1 MCFLPPHLPVLCCL
15 SSLQLESICVLYK
28 KKNARQVHTDEQGM
42 KAGRQEDLVKHRQNV
57 RVLVS
62 IICLIKSLHIYW
74 EKNLESIKN
83 TQ

>member
-1 MCFLPPHLPVLCCL
+1 M
-15 SSLQLESICVLYK
+15 
-28 KKNARQVHTDEQGM
+28 HTDEQGM

-74 EKNLESIKN
+74 EKKLREYKEYTVNISQVSPGIHTCDSKIWE
-83 TQ
+83 TEATGMTGMTAW